1 MTTIQINPVPI
12 VTRGG
17 YHGEITGIQNDH
29 DLLSGWVD
37 TPGAGKINVRWNG
50 SGIARDKSEDCN
62 IAVHDDAIAEAIKD
76 AEALFKK

>member
-1 MTTIQINPVPI
+1 MTQVKINPVPV

-37 TPGAGKINVRWNG
+37 TPGAGRINVRWNG
-50 SGIARDKSEDCN
+50 SGIARDRSEDCN
-62 IAVHDDAIAEAIKD
+62 IPIHDDAIADAIKT
-76 AEALFKK
+76 AGSLFEK